1 MKTIRRQNIIAAAL
15 VSALASCCFAF
26 LVVGISGCS
35 SEPAKTGKEQL
46 QANVIDLRDKLRN
59 TIKDAGRLQQ
69 MQAIV
74 DQNAAEMQLG
84 FEEFARLRKE
94 EVRLNAN
101 YDASQDEFRQLGD
114 RIHSARKEN
123 RSLVIHT
130 RMALAQLTTDD
141 EWKKITSRDLAI
153 FNN

>member
-1 MKTIRRQNIIAAAL
+1 
-15 VSALASCCFAF
+15 
-26 LVVGISGCS
+26 
-35 SEPAKTGKEQL
+35 
-46 QANVIDLRDKLRN
+46 
-59 TIKDAGRLQQ
+59 

>member
-1 MKTIRRQNIIAAAL
+1 MKTKSKQYIRTAAII
-15 VSALASCCFAF
+15 SQLASCCLAF

-35 SEPAKTGKEQL
+35 SEPVKTGKEQL
-46 QANVIDLRDKLRN
+46 QASVIDLRDTLRN
-59 TIKDAGRLQQ
+59 TIKDAGRQQQ

-74 DQNAAEMQLG
+74 DKNAAEMQLG
-84 FEEFARLRKE
+84 VEELARLRKE

-101 YDASQDEFRQLGD
+101 YGASMDEFRQLGD
-114 RIHSARKEN
+114 RIQSVRKQD

-130 RMALAQLTTDD
+130 RTALAQLTTDD
-141 EWKKITSRDLAI
+141 EWKQITSRDLAI